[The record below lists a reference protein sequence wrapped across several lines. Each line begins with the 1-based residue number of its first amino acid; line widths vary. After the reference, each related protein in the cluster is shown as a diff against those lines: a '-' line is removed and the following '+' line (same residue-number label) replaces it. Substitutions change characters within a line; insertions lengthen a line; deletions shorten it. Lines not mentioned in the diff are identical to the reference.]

1 MWDGAEPSQGA
12 EIVSFPSPLTL
23 DSGLGKLT
31 MAGIWDG
38 AEPSPADMFRGRL
51 GGGGGCSTTTSR
63 NIDALCFF
71 FLFGPVAVKVEEW
84 KTRFSILH
92 YLLGEVLVLQKKDKT
107 TSRPHPEP
115 DWTGL
120 PVQSIRIM
128 VMMRGRRTRVTKM
141 MVLVDDGYVNDD
153 GDDDD
158 DQG

>member
-71 FLFGPVAVKVEEW
+71 SYLVRWRW
-84 KTRFSILH
+84 KLKNGKLDFQYYIFRWGVGVT
-92 YLLGEVLVLQKKDKT
+92 EKKNFK
-107 TSRPHPEP
+107 
-115 DWTGL
+115 
-120 PVQSIRIM
+120 
-128 VMMRGRRTRVTKM
+128 
-141 MVLVDDGYVNDD
+141 
-153 GDDDD
+153 
-158 DQG
+158 

>member
-12 EIVSFPSPLTL
+12 EIVTFPSPLTL

-71 FLFGPVAVKVEEW
+71 FLFGPVAVEAEEW

-92 YLLGEVLVLQKKDKT
+92 F
-107 TSRPHPEP
+107 
-115 DWTGL
+115 
-120 PVQSIRIM
+120 
-128 VMMRGRRTRVTKM
+128 
-141 MVLVDDGYVNDD
+141 
-153 GDDDD
+153 
-158 DQG
+158 

>member
-1 MWDGAEPSQGA
+1 M
-12 EIVSFPSPLTL
+12 
-23 DSGLGKLT
+23 
-31 MAGIWDG
+31 
-38 AEPSPADMFRGRL
+38 
-51 GGGGGCSTTTSR
+51 
-63 NIDALCFF
+63 
-71 FLFGPVAVKVEEW
+71 AVKVEEW

-107 TSRPHPEP
+107 TIRPHPEP

>member
-107 TSRPHPEP
+107 TSRPHP
-115 DWTGL
+115 TGL
-120 PVQSIRIM
+120 PVQPVGIM
-128 VMMRGRRTRVTKM
+128 VMMMSRRTRVTAM
-141 MVLVDDGYVNDD
+141 MVL
-153 GDDDD
+153 
-158 DQG
+158 QWT

>member
-23 DSGLGKLT
+23 DSVLGKLT

-71 FLFGPVAVKVEEW
+71 FLFGPVAVKAEEW

-92 YLLGEVLVLQKKDKT
+92 FQVGCWCYGKT
-107 TSRPHPEP
+107 TKLQVDDIQL
-115 DWTGL
+115 DWTASPISRDNG
-120 PVQSIRIM
+120 
-128 VMMRGRRTRVTKM
+128 
-141 MVLVDDGYVNDD
+141 DDYEEEEYKGDDDAGVGGPDDDYVNDD